1 MTILESIKLN
11 QDVLKNIQITSHE
24 NMIMKSYEKFYEDS
38 ENISLFIPIVNSESI
53 ISIRLIDHF
62 ITKYSKV
69 NKISYKLKE
78 NDIEQPFNIHLSYK
92 QQLKAYQ
99 KRHFDPFSR
108 GDRIP
113 YFMDN
118 SCIITTIGQ
127 LNFFRWFI
135 SKKIYNY
142 MLANHEL
149 IENDMNNK
157 NKLDKKIKK
166 NIKMTKKYKNQSK
179 ISSNYKTNNIYNT
192 SRMYNTSNI
201 NDIKTLSEPKIDKI
215 IVSFSFK

>member
-1 MTILESIKLN
+1 MTVLESTMLN
-11 QDVLKNIQITSHE
+11 QEVFKNIQITSQE
-24 NMIMKSYEKFYEDS
+24 NMIMKSLEKFYETP
-38 ENISLFIPIVNSESI
+38 ENIGLFIPIVNSEST

-62 ITKYSKV
+62 VTKYSKT

-78 NDIEQPFNIHLSYK
+78 NDVEQSFNVHTSYK

-113 YFMDN
+113 YFMDE

-135 SKKIYNY
+135 YKKVYEYI
-142 MLANHEL
+142 LDHHDA
-149 IENDMNNK
+149 IENDMNRK
-157 NKLDKKIKK
+157 NKTDKKKVKK
-166 NIKMTKKYKNQSK
+166 EQKPKKIIKNQLS
-179 ISSNYKTNNIYNT
+179 INNSNSSIQTTYKQPA
-192 SRMYNTSNI
+192 SSGLMSF
-201 NDIKTLSEPKIDKI
+201 SEPKTEKI
-215 IVSFSFK
+215 IVSFSFN